1 MAKFR
6 KKPVVIE
13 AFRLNE
19 RGLIGEDWFWDAVT
33 RNDIVTHCFGKH
45 EPDPAWCE
53 IKTLEGTMIANAGDY
68 IIRGV
73 HGEIYPCKADIFQK
87 IYTEDKPKTNAV
99 TVQEWISVKDRLPEE
114 KVNCIVHYRHAYCD
128 DDDYWAIGI
137 CFYDG
142 EKFQINP
149 AYKVTHWMPMPNPPK
164 GE

>member
-19 RGLIGEDWFWDAVT
+19 RGLIAEDWFWDAVT

-68 IIRGV
+68 IIQGV

-87 IYTEDKPKTNAV
+87 TYTEDNTKTNA
-99 TVQEWISVKDRLPEE
+99 DRIRAMSDEE
-114 KVNCIVHYRHAYCD
+114 LADFIDRCEMNDIDYAKTFCD
-128 DDDYWAIGI
+128 LCNGQYECDRCRLDWL
-137 CFYDG
+137 
-142 EKFQINP
+142 QQP
-149 AYKVTHWMPMPNPPK
+149 AK

>member
-19 RGLIGEDWFWDAVT
+19 RGLIAEDWFWDAVT

-68 IIRGV
+68 IIQGV

-87 IYTEDKPKTNAV
+87 TYTEDKPKTNA
-99 TVQEWISVKDRLPEE
+99 DRIRAMSNEE
-114 KVNCIVHYRHAYCD
+114 LAEFLTDINPTNCQDCAFSHGRRCQPD
-128 DDDYWAIGI
+128 RDDYSDFEKCEEGRKRWLKQPAE
-137 CFYDG
+137 G
-142 EKFQINP
+142 E
-149 AYKVTHWMPMPNPPK
+149 
-164 GE
+164 